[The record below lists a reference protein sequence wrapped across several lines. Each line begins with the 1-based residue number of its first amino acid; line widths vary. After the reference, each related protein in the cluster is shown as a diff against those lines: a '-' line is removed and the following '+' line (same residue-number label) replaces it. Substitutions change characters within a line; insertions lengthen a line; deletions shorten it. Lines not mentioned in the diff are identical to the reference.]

1 MEQAF
6 NKFPF
11 TLQQE
16 SCRKCL
22 ERYYKA
28 EASIDE
34 IDSSTAE
41 HIDQVTQWMCNS
53 DKWGVMLMGSVGNGK
68 TTLMNATISVIKL
81 AYTNSKN
88 RIGISRLCHVFN
100 VPAKRITDLARLD
113 VDYYPLY
120 TTIVGIDDLGEE
132 PTEVLSYG
140 NSITPVI
147 DIIEDRYSRR
157 RLLIATT
164 NLDEGAIAKKYGT
177 RVADRLREMMD
188 VITFTNDSYRI

>member
-1 MEQAF
+1 MEQAS
-6 NKFPF
+6 KFPF

-34 IDSSTAE
+34 IDESASE
-41 HIDQVTQWMCNS
+41 HIDHVTQWICNS

-68 TTLMNATISVIKL
+68 TTLMNATIRVINL

-88 RIGISRLCHVFN
+88 RIGINRLCHVFN

-113 VDYYPLY
+113 VNYYPLY
-120 TTIVGIDDLGEE
+120 STIVGIDDLGEE

-164 NLDEGAIAKKYGT
+164 NLDEGAIAKKYGS

-188 VITFTNDSYRI
+188 VITFTNDSYRK

>member
-1 MEQAF
+1 MEQAS
-6 NKFPF
+6 KFPF
-11 TLQQE
+11 ALQKE

-28 EASIDE
+28 EACIDE

-41 HIDQVTQWMCNS
+41 HIDQVAQWMSNS

-88 RIGISRLCHVFN
+88 RIGINRLCHVLN

-164 NLDEGAIAKKYGT
+164 NLDEAAIAKKYGT

-188 VITFTNDSYRI
+188 VITFTNHSYRK

>member
-1 MEQAF
+1 MEQAS
-6 NKFPF
+6 KFPF
-11 TLQQE
+11 ILQKE

-28 EASIDE
+28 EAGIDE
-34 IDSSTAE
+34 IDESTAE
-41 HIDQVTQWMCNS
+41 HIDQVAQWMCNS

-88 RIGISRLCHVFN
+88 RIGISRLCHVLN

-120 TTIVGIDDLGEE
+120 STIVGLDDLGEE

-188 VITFTNDSYRI
+188 VITFTNHSYRK

>member
-1 MEQAF
+1 MEQAS
-6 NKFPF
+6 KFPF

-34 IDSSTAE
+34 IDSSTAG
-41 HIDQVTQWMCNS
+41 HIDQITQWMCNS
-53 DKWGVMLMGSVGNGK
+53 DKWGVLLMGSVGNGK
-68 TTLMNATISVIKL
+68 TTLMNATIRVINL

-88 RIGISRLCHVFN
+88 RIGINRLCHVLN

-188 VITFTNDSYRI
+188 VITFTNHSYRK

>member
-1 MEQAF
+1 MEQAS
-6 NKFPF
+6 KFPF

-22 ERYYKA
+22 ERHYKA

-34 IDSSTAE
+34 IDESTAE
-41 HIDQVTQWMCNS
+41 HIDQITQWMCNS
-53 DKWGVMLMGSVGNGK
+53 DKWGVLLMGSVGNGK
-68 TTLMNATISVIKL
+68 TTLMNATIRVINL

-88 RIGISRLCHVFN
+88 RIGINRLCHVFN

-113 VDYYPLY
+113 VSYYPLY
-120 TTIVGIDDLGEE
+120 STIVGIDDLGEE

-177 RVADRLREMMD
+177 RVADRLREMMN
-188 VITFTNDSYRI
+188 VITFTNNSYRK